1 MDSGMGRVGGRD
13 FKQAK
18 RGIIA
23 MKNVVKLSE
32 YRQKK
37 RREAEKGRGWVV
49 RPIWVVAGLFTLS
62 VALVFVYLL
71 VMGGRP

>member
-1 MDSGMGRVGGRD
+1 
-13 FKQAK
+13 
-18 RGIIA
+18 

-49 RPIWVVAGLFTLS
+49 RPIWVVAGLFALS